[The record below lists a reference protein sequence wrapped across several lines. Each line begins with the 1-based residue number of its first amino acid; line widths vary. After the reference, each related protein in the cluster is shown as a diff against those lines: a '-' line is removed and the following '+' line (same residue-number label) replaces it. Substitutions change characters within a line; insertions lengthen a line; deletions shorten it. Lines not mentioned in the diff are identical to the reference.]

1 MLTRIREKLSSWVI
15 ALLLLFIAIP
25 LVFMGLGN
33 YQSAS
38 DSYAF
43 KINDQ
48 VITTSQ
54 LEQEVFQYRQALE
67 SNNQGSLPP
76 FYTNKFIRNITM
88 DYMLRTIILDNT
100 AKDIGLVYHNESI
113 LDQIYN
119 TSSFRDESGF
129 NKDIYKSQ
137 LYRIGMSPQSYEGY
151 VYQKGIS
158 EQLKNAITTT
168 SIITTQEKT
177 NLIKFRHHTRNV
189 NYKVIKFDDI
199 KKSLSISEKDKK
211 AFYDANKSSY
221 MFPALA
227 KYEYIDI
234 DKNDIIKD
242 VSITDEII
250 KNIYDRNLDAGEYNK
265 PPIFKINHLLVKGI
279 TDSSKDKIIKARD
292 DIISGLSFE
301 KAVKLYSN
309 DDETITN
316 KGYLGE
322 FISSDLPVYLSS
334 QLINLK
340 TGDLSEIIESDKGYH
355 LMMIVDKTIGKPSSI
370 DDVRDAIITDYKKE
384 MGTREY
390 FDLIDE
396 VNERNFTRKYNLS
409 ELSSDLNLSL
419 LNTKYISKVDGYGI
433 FNFDYVRDQV
443 FTDDVIKNNQTSEL
457 IYINDDRFIVAQLL
471 SYKAPV
477 QMSYED
483 SKDIIKALM
492 LNQQSESLIK
502 TMAESF
508 RDDMN
513 AGISEIDSSF
523 EKFSGT
529 MDSESI
535 DTSLKKIFFA
545 TSSETGFLSTNLNK
559 DYLIYNISN
568 IVYPENIK
576 EIDNAD
582 DYYNFILNTRS
593 ESEFNLFYN
602 NVSSNLD
609 IIINSEYMD
618 RD

>member
-67 SNNQGSLPP
+67 NNAQGSLPP

-100 AKDIGLVYHNESI
+100 ARDIGLVYHNESI
-113 LDQIYN
+113 LKQIYN

-129 NKDIYKSQ
+129 NIDIYKSQ

-151 VYQKGIS
+151 VHQKGIS
-158 EQLKNAITTT
+158 EQLKNAITST

-177 NLIKFRHHTRNV
+177 DLIKFRHHTRDV
-189 NYKVIKFDDI
+189 NYKIIKFDDI
-199 KKSLSISEKDKK
+199 KRSLSISEKQIKDY
-211 AFYDANKSSY
+211 YDINKSSY
-221 MFPALA
+221 MSPSLA
-227 KYEYIDI
+227 KFKYIDI
-234 DKNDIIKD
+234 NKNDIIKNIS
-242 VSITDEII
+242 VTEEIV

-265 PPIFKINHLLVKGI
+265 PSIFKINHLLVKDV
-279 TDSSKDKIIKARD
+279 TNSSKDTIKKARN
-292 DIISGLSFE
+292 DIMSGSSFE
-301 KAVKLYSN
+301 QAAKLYSN
-309 DDETITN
+309 DDETIEN

-334 QLINLK
+334 QLVNLK
-340 TGDLSEIIESDKGYH
+340 TNQVSEIIESDKGYH
-355 LMMIVDKTIGKPSSI
+355 LMMILDKSESKPSSL
-370 DDVRDAIITDYKKE
+370 DDVRESIKTDYKKE

-396 VNERNFTRKYNLS
+396 VNERNFTKKYNLS
-409 ELSSDLNLSL
+409 ELSSDLNLNL
-419 LNTKYISKVDGYGI
+419 LNTRYISKVDGHGI
-433 FNFDYVRDQV
+433 FNFDYVRNQV
-443 FTDDVIKNNQTSEL
+443 FADDVIKNNQTSEL
-457 IYINDDRFIVAQLL
+457 IYINDDRFIVAELL
-471 SYKAPV
+471 SYKPPV

-492 LNQQSESLIK
+492 LNQQTESLIK
-502 TMAESF
+502 STAENY

-513 AGISEIDSSF
+513 AGILEIDSSF

-529 MDSESI
+529 MDSDNIAS
-535 DTSLKKIFFA
+535 DLKAIFFE
-545 TSSETGFLSTNLNK
+545 TSSETGFLSTALNK

-568 IVYPENIK
+568 IIYPENIE
-576 EIDNAD
+576 EINNVD
-582 DYYNFILNTRS
+582 DYYNFISNTRS
-593 ESEFNLFYN
+593 ESEFNFFYS

>member
-48 VITTSQ
+48 VITTSK

-67 SNNQGSLPP
+67 SNSQGSLPP

-100 AKDIGLVYHNESI
+100 ARDIGLVYHNESI
-113 LDQIYN
+113 LKQIYN

-129 NKDIYKSQ
+129 NIDIYKSQ
-137 LYRIGMSPQSYEGY
+137 LYRIGMSPQSYESY
-151 VYQKGIS
+151 VHQKGIS
-158 EQLKNAITTT
+158 EQLKNAITST
-168 SIITTQEKT
+168 SIITTQEKMD
-177 NLIKFRHHTRNV
+177 LIKFRHHTRDV
-189 NYKVIKFDDI
+189 TYKIIKFNDI
-199 KKSLSISEKDKK
+199 KRSLSISEKKIKD
-211 AFYDANKSSY
+211 FYDINKSSY
-221 MFPALA
+221 MSPGLA
-227 KYEYIDI
+227 KFKYIDI
-234 DKNDIIKD
+234 DKNDIIKNIS
-242 VSITDEII
+242 VTEEII

-265 PPIFKINHLLVKGI
+265 PSIFKINHLLVKDV
-279 TDSSKDKIIKARD
+279 TNSSKDRIKKARD
-292 DIISGLSFE
+292 DIMSGSSFE
-301 KAVKLYSN
+301 QAAKLYSN
-309 DDETITN
+309 DDETIAN

-334 QLINLK
+334 QLVNLK
-340 TGDLSEIIESDKGYH
+340 TNQVSEIIESDKGYH
-355 LMMIVDKTIGKPSSI
+355 LMMILDKSESKPSSL
-370 DDVRDAIITDYKKE
+370 DDVRESIKTDYKKE

-396 VNERNFTRKYNLS
+396 VNERNFTKKYNLS
-409 ELSSDLNLSL
+409 ELSSDLNLNL
-419 LNTKYISKVDGYGI
+419 LNTRYISKVDGHGI
-433 FNFDYVRDQV
+433 FNFDYVRNQV
-443 FTDDVIKNNQTSEL
+443 FADDVIKNNQTSEL
-457 IYINDDRFIVAQLL
+457 IYINDDRFIVAELL

-483 SKDIIKALM
+483 SKDIIKALI
-492 LNQQSESLIK
+492 LTQQTESLIK
-502 TMAESF
+502 STAENY

-513 AGISEIDSSF
+513 AGILEIDSSF
-523 EKFSGT
+523 KKFSGT
-529 MDSESI
+529 MDSDNIAS
-535 DTSLKKIFFA
+535 DLKEIFFA
-545 TSSETGFLSTNLNK
+545 TSSETGFLSTALNK
-559 DYLIYNISN
+559 DYLIYTISN
-568 IVYPENIK
+568 IIYPENIE
-576 EIDNAD
+576 EINNVD
-582 DYYNFILNTRS
+582 DYYNFISNTRS
-593 ESEFNLFYN
+593 ESEFNFFYS

>member
-67 SNNQGSLPP
+67 SNTQGSLPP

-100 AKDIGLVYHNESI
+100 AKDLGLVYHNESI

-129 NKDIYKSQ
+129 NKEIYKSQ

-158 EQLKNAITTT
+158 EQLKKAITST

-177 NLIKFRHHTRNV
+177 DLIKFRHHTRNV

-211 AFYDANKSSY
+211 AFYEMNKSSY
-221 MFPALA
+221 MSPALA
-227 KYEYIDI
+227 KFEYIDI

-242 VSITDEII
+242 VSITDEVI
-250 KNIYDRNLDAGEYNK
+250 KNIYDRNLATGEYNK
-265 PPIFKINHLLVKGI
+265 PSTFKINHLLVKDI

-292 DIISGLSFE
+292 DITSGLSFE
-301 KAVKLYSN
+301 KAVELYSN
-309 DDETITN
+309 DEETITN

-334 QLINLK
+334 QLKNLK

-355 LMMIVDKTIGKPSSI
+355 LMMIVDKTLGKPSSM
-370 DDVRDAIITDYKKE
+370 DDVRDAIKTDYKKE

-396 VNERNFTRKYNLS
+396 VNERNFTRKYSLS

-419 LNTKYISKVDGYGI
+419 LNTRYISKVDGHGI

-443 FTDDVIKNNQTSEL
+443 FTDEVIKNNQTSEL

-471 SYKAPV
+471 SYEAPV

-483 SKDIIKALM
+483 SKDIIEALM

-502 TMAESF
+502 TTAESF

-535 DTSLKKIFFA
+535 DSSLKEIFFA
-545 TSSETGFLSTNLNK
+545 TSSETGFLSSNLNK

-568 IVYPENIK
+568 IVYPDDIK
-576 EIDNAD
+576 KIDNAD

-593 ESEFNLFYN
+593 ESEFNMFYN

>member
-67 SNNQGSLPP
+67 NNTQGVLPP

-113 LDQIYN
+113 LGQIYN

-129 NKDIYKSQ
+129 SNDIYKSQ
-137 LYRIGMSPQSYEGY
+137 LYRIGMSPQAYEGY

-158 EQLKNAITTT
+158 EQLKNAITSTT
-168 SIITTQEKT
+168 FITTQEK
-177 NLIKFRHHTRNV
+177 NDLIKFRHHTRVV
-189 NYKVIKFDDI
+189 NYKIIKFDDI
-199 KKSLSISEKDKK
+199 TKSLSISEEDLK
-211 AFYDANKSSY
+211 AYYDENKTSY
-221 MFPALA
+221 MSPALA
-227 KYEYIDI
+227 KYEYIDV

-242 VSITDEII
+242 VSVTEETI
-250 KNIYDRNLDAGEYNK
+250 KNIYRRNLDEGEYNK
-265 PPIFKINHLLVKGI
+265 PSLFKINHLLIKDKS
-279 TDSSKDKIIKARD
+279 DSSKDMIKKAQN
-292 DIISGLSFE
+292 DIESGLSFE
-301 KAVKLYSN
+301 QAVKLYSN
-309 DDETITN
+309 DEETITN
-316 KGYLGE
+316 KGYLGQ
-322 FISSDLPVYLSS
+322 FISSDLPIYLSS
-334 QLINLK
+334 QLIKLK
-340 TGDLSEIIESDKGYH
+340 TGDVSDIIESDKGYH
-355 LMMIVDKTIGKPSSI
+355 LMMIIDKTSEKPSSL
-370 DDVRDAIITDYKKE
+370 DDVRDAIKADYKKE
-384 MGTREY
+384 IGTREY

-396 VNERNFTRKYNLS
+396 VNERNFTKKYNLS
-409 ELSSDLNLSL
+409 ELSSDLNLNL
-419 LNTKYISKVDGYGI
+419 LKTKYISKVDGYGI

-443 FTDDVIKNNQTSEL
+443 FTDEVIKNNQTSEL
-457 IYINDDRFIVAQLL
+457 IYINDDRFIVAQIL
-471 SYKAPV
+471 SYKTPV

-483 SKDIIKALM
+483 SRDIIKALI

-502 TMAESF
+502 SSAEDL

-535 DTSLKKIFFA
+535 DSNLKEIFFS

-568 IVYPENIK
+568 IEYPDDIK
-576 EIDNAD
+576 KIDDAD

>member
-1 MLTRIREKLSSWVI
+1 
-15 ALLLLFIAIP
+15 
-25 LVFMGLGN
+25 MGLGN

-67 SNNQGSLPP
+67 SNTQGSLPP

-100 AKDIGLVYHNESI
+100 AKDLGLVYHNESI

-151 VYQKGIS
+151 VHQKGIS
-158 EQLKNAITTT
+158 EQLKKAITST

-177 NLIKFRHHTRNV
+177 DLIKFRHHTRNV

-211 AFYDANKSSY
+211 AFYEMNKSSY
-221 MFPALA
+221 MSPALA
-227 KYEYIDI
+227 KFEYIDI

-242 VSITDEII
+242 VSITDEVI
-250 KNIYDRNLDAGEYNK
+250 KNIYDRNLATGEYNK
-265 PPIFKINHLLVKGI
+265 PSTFKINHLLVKDI

-292 DIISGLSFE
+292 DITSGLSFE
-301 KAVKLYSN
+301 KAVELYSN
-309 DDETITN
+309 DEETITN

-334 QLINLK
+334 QLKNLK

-355 LMMIVDKTIGKPSSI
+355 LMMIVDKTLGKPSSM
-370 DDVRDAIITDYKKE
+370 DDVRDAIKTDYKKE

-396 VNERNFTRKYNLS
+396 VNERNFTRKYSLS

-419 LNTKYISKVDGYGI
+419 LNTKYISKVDGHGI

-443 FTDDVIKNNQTSEL
+443 FTDEVIKNNQTSEL

-471 SYKAPV
+471 SYEAPV

-483 SKDIIKALM
+483 SKDIIEALM

-502 TMAESF
+502 TTAESF

-535 DTSLKKIFFA
+535 DSSLKEIFFA
-545 TSSETGFLSTNLNK
+545 TSSETGFLSSNLNK

-568 IVYPENIK
+568 IVYPDDIK
-576 EIDNAD
+576 KIDNAD

-593 ESEFNLFYN
+593 ESEFNMFYN

-609 IIINSEYMD
+609 IIINSEYMG